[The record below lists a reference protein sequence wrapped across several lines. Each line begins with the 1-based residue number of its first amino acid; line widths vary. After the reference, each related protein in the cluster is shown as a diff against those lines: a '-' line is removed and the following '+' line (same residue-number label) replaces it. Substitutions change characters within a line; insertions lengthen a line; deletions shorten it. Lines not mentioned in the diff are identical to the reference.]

1 VTSREF
7 RDRLTKRARKAD
19 LAVPGDA
26 LELLERYYRLL
37 ERWND
42 RINLTGLRL
51 HEPAD
56 STLDRLLVEPI
67 AAARFVPDDR
77 FTWFDLGSGGGSP
90 AIPLKIARP
99 LARLTMV
106 EAKAKKA
113 AFLREA
119 THALE
124 FADTTVANV
133 RFEDL
138 RDADQ
143 LEPARHVDV
152 VTVRAVRI
160 DESLIDAVTKLLPPG
175 GRLLLFA
182 GPALTHLP
190 LSNHLSRG
198 ETAKL
203 TTGESS
209 YVTVFV
215 RR

>member
-1 VTSREF
+1 MTSREF
-7 RDRLTKRARKAD
+7 RDRLAKRARKAD
-19 LAVPGDA
+19 LALPGDA

-42 RINLTGLRL
+42 KINLTGLRL

-67 AAARFVPDDR
+67 AAARYVPDDR

-90 AIPLKIARP
+90 AIPLKVVRP
-99 LARLTMV
+99 PARLTMV

-119 THALE
+119 THVLKL
-124 FADTTVANV
+124 ADTTVANV

-138 RDADQ
+138 RDADPP
-143 LEPARHVDV
+143 EIARHVDV

-160 DESLIDAVTKLLPPG
+160 DESLLDTVARLLPPG
-175 GRLLLFA
+175 GRFLLFA
-182 GPALTHLP
+182 GRASTHLQQ
-190 LSNHLSRG
+190 SDRFS
-198 ETAKL
+198 EVQTAKL

-215 RR
+215 RQ

>member
-1 VTSREF
+1 
-7 RDRLTKRARKAD
+7 
-19 LAVPGDA
+19 VPGDA
-26 LELLERYYRLL
+26 LEKLERYYRLL

-42 RINLTGLRL
+42 KINLTGLRL

-67 AAARFVPDDR
+67 AAARFIPEDPL
-77 FTWFDLGSGGGSP
+77 TWFDLGSGGGSP
-90 AIPLKIARP
+90 AIPLKITRP

-124 FADTTVANV
+124 LADTTVANV

-138 RDADQ
+138 RDTDRP
-143 LEPARHVDV
+143 EPARHVDV

-160 DESLIDAVTKLLPPG
+160 DESLLDTVTSLLPPG
-175 GRLLLFA
+175 GRFLLFA
-182 GPALTHLP
+182 GPASTHLP
-190 LSNHLSRG
+190 LSNRLSPG
-198 ETAKL
+198 ETVKL
-203 TTGESS
+203 TTGQSS

-215 RR
+215 RQ